1 MTYTEWYAH
10 EDKVLI
16 FKELLKNPVLNL
28 ALEVVQEH
36 GLPVARPTPAGVD
49 PIQYG
54 ALINARREGYFE
66 ALRNLRMLAVAPQPK
81 ETQELRPWKGPIV
94 SASTNLP

>member
-10 EDKVLI
+10 EDKVLL
-16 FKELLKNPVLNL
+16 FKELLNNPVLNQ

-36 GLPVARPTPAGVD
+36 GLPIARPIPSGTD
-49 PIQYG
+49 LIQYA
-54 ALINARREGYFE
+54 ALTNARREGYFE

-81 ETQELRPWKGPIV
+81 ETQELKPWKGQFGTV
-94 SASTNLP
+94 LQG